1 VGDWPTIA
9 VVVVVGVGVAV
20 TGDGLAVVLMPGET
34 AGAGLVTTAGLA
46 DVWAGT
52 VVVAPEAP
60 AVGDT
65 CG

>member
-1 VGDWPTIA
+1 
-9 VVVVVGVGVAV
+9 VVVGVGVAV